1 MYGTLCVEVQF
12 YDISIIKIRTFF
24 AAYQPE
30 NDRKTRNESCR
41 VLNFVLIP
49 LPYLI
54 YRFFFRYGSYCL
66 QVLSLYYFHLMKPKK

>member
-12 YDISIIKIRTFF
+12 YDISIIKIRTIF
-24 AAYQPE
+24 AAYQPK
-30 NDRKTRNESCR
+30 NDHQTREGNDSCR

-54 YRFFFRYGSYCL
+54 YRFFFRYDSYCL
-66 QVLSLYYFHLMKPKK
+66 QVFYLYIIFI